1 MANSLL
7 DLYTFPKKK
16 EVSVYP
22 KNEMYNLLY
31 KENPSIA
38 TPEVEPVSSSDSV
51 VAQTAIANA
60 NTPTKTVPDF
70 SGALPTPLT
79 QPKPQNIIAQ
89 APATTTPPYTPQT
102 EYEKYWKTPVGTSKY
117 NMPLDQFVNI
127 AGLAAKY
134 LDPQNPVANDL
145 IRMGGEA
152 YKERARREYE
162 GPNVLLQRRLHSAQ
176 AQAAESGIAS
186 QKAVGDYITN
196 WPKKELS
203 LKEKGIT
210 SREALDTE
218 YIKGMIAT
226 IAPYSPE
233 KAASLQEKMI
243 EARENRKL
251 REYAQDMK
259 DYFNELKIDQAIAN
273 GLRAERTLEEQKRH
287 NKIIEKFREEEIT
300 DKKAKREEERWYP
313 LGLDPDT
320 KKVVFTDRKGN
331 TKLGDLPP
339 GVKSIAPKTEKT
351 PTERSKFTEDLYG
364 KLRLKTMNIERKQK
378 GLPPLLEL
386 PDNESGTKPV
396 KTTQWPE
403 GTIIKKSDGKKVIRK
418 IMRNGKF
425 VDYTEGES

>member
-79 QPKPQNIIAQ
+79 QPKPQNIIVQ

-117 NMPLDQFVNI
+117 NMPLDQFVRI

-134 LDPQNPVANDL
+134 FDPQNPVANDL

-162 GPNVLLQRRLHSAQ
+162 GPNVLLQRQLAQ
-176 AQAAESGIAS
+176 EHLR
-186 QKAVGDYITN
+186 K
-196 WPKKELS
+196 
-203 LKEKGIT
+203 
-210 SREALDTE
+210 
-218 YIKGMIAT
+218 
-226 IAPYSPE
+226 
-233 KAASLQEKMI
+233 LQE
-243 EARENRKL
+243 EAPKAWDIF
-251 REYAQDMK
+251 YK
-259 DYFNELKIDQAIAN
+259 
-273 GLRAERTLEEQKRH
+273 EQ
-287 NKIIEKFREEEIT
+287 
-300 DKKAKREEERWYP
+300 
-313 LGLDPDT
+313 
-320 KKVVFTDRKGN
+320 
-331 TKLGDLPP
+331 TKLGKKPEDIVKEWNKITRESQAINYHYTEDEKGNVSTFVNGQLVSGP
-339 GVKSIAPKTEKT
+339 GKGKDISKQVAYHTVDDAGVVHAFDKTGKEIGRAPGGKTKES
-351 PTERSKFTEDLYG
+351 PGAAARATEDLRQERE
-364 KLRLKTMNIERKQK
+364 KREWKTIAVTTKDGKQK
-378 GLPPLLEL
+378 LLQENKL
-386 PDNESGTKPV
+386 GQTRYADVPEGADISRIPSTVPSEARKLIDVKLAPKVKAANEKAEKEKVTKSS
-396 KTTQWPE
+396 QYPE
-403 GTIIKKSDGKKVIRK
+403 GTIIKSASGERK
-418 IMRNGKF
+418 IMRNGQWI
-425 VDYTEGES
+425 DYTRGEY